1 MSAIISPTPK
11 LQFFTAGGV
20 PLVGGHLYTYLA
32 GSVTP
37 LATYTDSSGTTSNPV
52 DIVLDARGETPS
64 GVWLGTS
71 AYKFVLASADAPAVP
86 IWTVDNIS
94 TQDALNALTAF
105 EAELANSTS
114 STLGSSLVGYTPAS
128 GPPAGG
134 RTVQAKLREIVSVL
148 DFGADPTGV
157 SDSTAAL
164 AAAAVYIASNAVRYR
179 LVFPAGIYSYSVSPN
194 WAIQNAV
201 IEAAGEVRLRY
212 TGTLN
217 AVTIDAGAA
226 ANDLCYNLQMGRFI
240 VECPSTA
247 QNGVFVRS
255 IHHSTLD
262 FNVRGAG
269 TAYAGL
275 LVRFAV
281 CTAFP
286 NYTCSVNEEGW
297 YTPGSPPAYGLQLSI
312 RNAGETASYCLF
324 NNPII
329 EGPNIGIQLTGTLG
343 NVFIGGTSEG
353 CVTYGVF
360 ANSGANQDKF
370 FGTDFEVNGTADIY
384 TVGAIALEFRG
395 IDTTHSVSIGTGS
408 NGIILDGGLHNDI
421 LIDTGA
427 LNTHLVSPRYNR
439 FNGYVPPLTTW
450 PTTGTMTDAGTT
462 TFANG
467 VRNYSTGVLWL
478 TGTVAFTPGTILTAT
493 AATGTITVS
502 GAKLGD
508 TVVVSF
514 SLATTGLATTAFVQS
529 ADTVAFYMYNLT
541 ASSVTIAA
549 GTVKAVVT
557 RS

>member
-1 MSAIISPTPK
+1 MSAYLTPSP
-11 LQFFTAGGV
+11 LMQFFDSTGAPLSGGT
-20 PLVGGHLYTYLA
+20 LSTYLA
-32 GSVTP
+32 GTSTP
-37 LATYTDSSGTTSNPV
+37 LATYTDSTGLIANSVVITLNT
-52 DIVLDARGETPS
+52 RGEAA
-64 GVWLGTS
+64 VWLSALS
-71 AYKFVLASADAPAVP
+71 AYKFVLKDAAGVL
-86 IWTVDNIS
+86 IWTADNIDGIT
-94 TQDALNALTAF
+94 TQANFAAF
-105 EAELANSTS
+105 IAQLANSSS
-114 STLGSSLVGYTPAS
+114 STEGSSLVGYLPAS
-128 GPPAGG
+128 GAPAGG
-134 RTVQAKLREIVSVL
+134 LTVQAKLREIVSVL

-157 SDSTAAL
+157 ADSTAAL
-164 AAAAVYIASNAVRYR
+164 TLAAAYVAANAVRYR
-179 LVFPAGIYSYSVSPN
+179 LVFPAGIYKYSVSPN
-194 WAIQNAV
+194 WAIPNAV

-247 QNGVFVRS
+247 QDGVFVRS
-255 IHHSTLD
+255 VHHSTLD
-262 FNVRGAG
+262 FDVRGAG

-275 LVRFAV
+275 HVRFAV

-297 YTPGSPPAYGLQLSI
+297 YTPSSPPAYGLQLSI

-324 NNPII
+324 TNPII
-329 EGPNIGIQLTGTLG
+329 EGPGIGIQLTGTLG
-343 NVFIGGTSEG
+343 NVFLGGTSEG
-353 CVTYGVF
+353 CVTYGLF
-360 ANSGANQDKF
+360 ASSGANQDKF

-384 TVGAIALEFRG
+384 TVSANALEFRG
-395 IDTTHSVSIGTGS
+395 VDTTHSVSIGTGS

-421 LIDTGA
+421 LVDTGA
-427 LNTHLVSPRYNR
+427 LNTHLISPRYNR
-439 FNGYVPPLTTW
+439 FNGFVPPLTPW
-450 PTTGTMTDAGTT
+450 PTIGTMTDAGTT

-478 TGTVAFTPGTILTAT
+478 TGTAAFTPGTILTAT
-493 AATGTITVS
+493 AATGTVTVP

-529 ADTVAFYMYNLT
+529 ANTVAFYMYNLT
-541 ASSVTIAA
+541 ASSVTIGA
-549 GTVKAVVT
+549 GTVKAVAT